1 MAKINLRELTST
13 GMVMSLKG
21 QKIFLYGSNDLGK
34 TYQACHMEKPL
45 LLMTEAGGNAV
56 NCAKVSVTKWSVF
69 KDIVNQLTSE
79 KTDKND
85 KDGRPEWETM
95 QDLYSTIIIDTV
107 DNLIEYAEKAVCQEF
122 GVRDLS
128 EIEDSRKN
136 GYSIYRKDFKSQI
149 DKLCMYGYTVIF
161 IGHEEYAD
169 KKVNGEKIKYMQ
181 PKGSDNVKSS
191 SRFVR
196 DLCDFCI
203 ALVAN
208 GVDEDGETILSTAI
222 CKETSEVFARSRYKI
237 QSVIKEFNAK
247 NLEKA
252 ILDAIKRSA
261 DEEGAEVKDWEKT
274 DDEYSAKDWIAL
286 IQPYYKAIYKKY
298 PDSAKEIVAAEL
310 GEGVKVSTCDDSHK
324 VQLENI
330 YNQMVTF
337 ADAQGIV
344 VE

>member
-1 MAKINLRELTST
+1 
-13 GMVMSLKG
+13 
-21 QKIFLYGSNDLGK
+21 
-34 TYQACHMEKPL
+34 
-45 LLMTEAGGNAV
+45 
-56 NCAKVSVTKWSVF
+56 
-69 KDIVNQLTSE
+69 
-79 KTDKND
+79 
-85 KDGRPEWETM
+85 
-95 QDLYSTIIIDTV
+95 
-107 DNLIEYAEKAVCQEF
+107 
-122 GVRDLS
+122 
-128 EIEDSRKN
+128 
-136 GYSIYRKDFKSQI
+136 
-149 DKLCMYGYTVIF
+149 
-161 IGHEEYAD
+161 
-169 KKVNGEKIKYMQ
+169 MQ

-261 DEEGAEVKDWEKT
+261 DEEGAEVKDWEKI